1 MKEFG
6 KRRRGDDHREVPLER
21 TPLGGE
27 ARIMLDQKTQEFGVS
42 AIMAFANFADERRA
56 YR

>member
-1 MKEFG
+1 M
-6 KRRRGDDHREVPLER
+6 PLER
-21 TPLGGE
+21 PLLGSE

-42 AIMAFANFADERRA
+42 AIMAFENFADEGRA